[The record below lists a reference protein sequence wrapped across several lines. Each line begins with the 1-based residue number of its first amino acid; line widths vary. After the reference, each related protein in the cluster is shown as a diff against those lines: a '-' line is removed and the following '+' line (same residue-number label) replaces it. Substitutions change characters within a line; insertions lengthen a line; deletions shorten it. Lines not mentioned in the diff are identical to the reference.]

1 MARYYLKFK
10 DFIGIKGFGINKF
23 LSKYYLIHQKKDA
36 PTKIELEKISADL
49 KDQKNILEDYLG
61 KELIL

>member
-1 MARYYLKFK
+1 M
-10 DFIGIKGFGINKF
+10 IKE
-23 LSKYYLIHQKKDA
+23 KYYLIHQKKDA